1 MLSDI
6 AFATRA
12 AVWASGS
19 PRMLM
24 IAISDGGVSSSFSFL
39 AVFSTASA
47 EPTSVI
53 HMTATKT

>member
-1 MLSDI
+1 
-6 AFATRA
+6 
-12 AVWASGS
+12 
-19 PRMLM
+19 MLM